1 MDVLLAGDQDPKK
14 RMRKRGEGIGE
25 FQIQGR
31 LTELM
36 SQVVLKMQWLNT
48 AVWELGFLD
57 TKTNFRLKLES
68 RQDSL
73 SFSLTPDLA
82 FRNGFRDDMDY
93 QDKGKMSRDAD
104 GLADLKK
111 EQDRLLKN
119 LIRQQMICIPDVC

>member
-1 MDVLLAGDQDPKK
+1 M
-14 RMRKRGEGIGE
+14 
-25 FQIQGR
+25 
-31 LTELM
+31 
-36 SQVVLKMQWLNT
+36 
-48 AVWELGFLD
+48 
-57 TKTNFRLKLES
+57 
-68 RQDSL
+68 

-119 LIRQQMICIPDVC
+119 LIRQVKVKSVSRVSLFVTPWALQSMEFSRPEYRSG